1 MRRAI
6 ISLPDSPTPIGAP
19 DRNLDTDVVVIGAG
33 PIGLTVANALN
44 HHGIRF
50 RILEQRTDQNKNS
63 KANNVWSRPQ
73 ELLASIGVRDA
84 IAQCSYAV
92 TDVNVLL
99 NGHPLDSVPIKNVDS
114 PYSAALY
121 TGQDV
126 IETTLAGRIEQ
137 VGVRIERG
145 RHVRT
150 LAQDA
155 QGVDVVVDPADGTDG
170 SVERIRCLYV
180 VGADGTNSVTR
191 DAINVDITDES
202 LEKRA
207 TRQIDAKLSWR
218 RPSDP
223 NQLYFFTYRNGFAGI
238 MPVWGGYHRLF
249 FLEDE
254 VEVADRNP
262 TLAEMEARARTI
274 TGDPTLSLSDPIW
287 FSHGRFSHGVA
298 PTYSRQRVL
307 LAGDAG
313 HHTLPIG
320 GQGMNAG
327 IHDAVGLA
335 WRLAMVLNNVGGP
348 TVLESYNAERQQA
361 HAELDAD
368 QTAGFKRLM
377 YRSWLGDAAL
387 VVARKTVPNLGT
399 KMFGADDL
407 QQLAVA
413 YPGSLLSEDRLV
425 TRPWH
430 RKRPKAGDRAPDA
443 RVTSKGETTTLFQH
457 IYNPSGHTWG
467 WSLLAFDGRNR
478 KSRPDLV
485 RAVAAASDFDW
496 VHPHLVLSNPEQ
508 DEESDGALRM
518 FDLDREAH
526 GAYGLTGTPALVLIR
541 PDGHI
546 AFRAPADAARLLRQY
561 CARVASVD
569 KGELMS
575 DHRRE
580 RRNKSAGWR

>member
-1 MRRAI
+1 M
-6 ISLPDSPTPIGAP
+6 GAP
-19 DRNLDTDVVVIGAG
+19 DRNLHTEVLVIGAG

-50 RILEQRTDQNKNS
+50 RILEQRTERNENS

-84 IAQCSYAV
+84 IAQFSYSV

-99 NGHPLDSVPIKNVDS
+99 NGKPLDSVPIKNVDS
-114 PYSAALY
+114 PYRAALY

-126 IETTLAGRIEQ
+126 IETTLADLIEQ
-137 VGVRIERG
+137 VGARVERG

-150 LAQDA
+150 LTQDS

-170 SVERIRCLYV
+170 PAERIRCRYV

-191 DAINVDITDES
+191 HAINVDITDEP
-202 LEKRA
+202 LEGRA

-218 RPSDP
+218 RPADP
-223 NQLYFFTYRNGFAGI
+223 DQLYFFTYRNGFAGI

-254 VEVADRNP
+254 AEVADRDP
-262 TLAEMEARARTI
+262 TLREMEARARTI

-327 IHDAVGLA
+327 IHDAIGLA
-335 WRLAMVLNNVGGP
+335 WRLAMVLNNAGGP
-348 TVLESYNAERQQA
+348 TVLESYSAERQRA
-361 HAELDAD
+361 HSELDAD

-377 YRSWLGDAAL
+377 YRSPLGDVAL
-387 VVARKTVPNLGT
+387 NVARRTVPNLGA

-413 YPGSLLSEDRLV
+413 YPGSPLSEDHLV

-430 RKRPKAGDRAPDA
+430 RSRPRAGDRAPDA
-443 RVTSKGETTTLFQH
+443 RVTCHEGTTTMFQH

-467 WSLLAFDGRNR
+467 WSLLAFDGRNQ
-478 KSRPDLV
+478 KSRPDLE
-485 RAVAAASDFDW
+485 RAVAAASHFDW
-496 VHPHLVLSNPEQ
+496 VHAHLVLSEPKH
-508 DEESDGALRM
+508 DEESGGALRL
-518 FDLDREAH
+518 FDLDGEAH
-526 GAYGLTGTPALVLIR
+526 GAYGLVGTPALVLIR

-546 AFRAPADAARLLRQY
+546 ALRAPADADQLLQRY
-561 CARVASVD
+561 CARLTSHD
-569 KGELMS
+569 K
-575 DHRRE
+575 
-580 RRNKSAGWR
+580 